1 MNRKQRRD
9 QQFNRIKKANY
20 FDRNV
25 KMLYNRDLQLS
36 MKGSYAEAN
45 LKMVDDQESKKRIA
59 YESFL
64 ANQETLRRINEEAKT
79 KEEVKDEIQ
88 ISE

>member
-36 MKGSYAEAN
+36 MKGSYATAN
-45 LKMVDDQESKKRIA
+45 LKMVDEQESEKRIK
-59 YESFL
+59 YETFMAAQQAQL
-64 ANQETLRRINEEAKT
+64 ENEKEVEDET
-79 KEEVKDEIQ
+79 Q